1 MVEPAVIRPAAPLV
15 RGGVVAAMLSS
26 AVARRRRRSSKQESR
41 KAPDEELVR
50 RTAAGDARALGE
62 LYDRYGGL
70 VYALGLRLL
79 GDRPLAEELVQ
90 DVFTA
95 VWRNAGSFDPSR
107 AGFSTWVYRIAR
119 NRITDLDRRRR
130 ARPRAA
136 EGEGTERAGEDATG
150 AVPEALDVAEALSRL
165 TPEHREVLVL
175 AYFRGLTQREI
186 SEATGLPLGTV
197 KSRTSAALKA
207 LRRELERGGE
217 G

>member
-1 MVEPAVIRPAAPLV
+1 MAELAFRTVVPPLV
-15 RGGVVAAMLSS
+15 RCGAVEAMLSL

-41 KAPDEELVR
+41 RAPDEELVR
-50 RTAAGDARALGE
+50 RIAASGDTRALAE

-90 DVFTA
+90 DVFVA
-95 VWRNAGSFDPSR
+95 VWRNAASFDPSR

-130 ARPRAA
+130 ARPRPA
-136 EGEGTERAGEDATG
+136 EGEGVERAVGDAAG
-150 AVPEALDVAEALSRL
+150 ALPEALDVAEALSRL

-197 KSRTSAALKA
+197 KSRTSAALKS
-207 LRRELERGGE
+207 LRRELEGRE
-217 G
+217 